1 MRARNALIVGGGFS
15 GMAAAIEMR
24 KRGLDVDLVEIDP
37 GWRSYGAGISLAP
50 PTLRAFRTLGI
61 LDAFLERG
69 AATDGVQAFT
79 ANGHKIA
86 DIPTPRLAGADI
98 PGGGGVVRPVLSD
111 ILAEATRASGAR
123 VRLGVTF
130 TSMTSR
136 GEKVEVEL
144 SDGEHGAYDVVVGAD
159 GLNSK
164 VRSEA
169 FPDTPA
175 PAYVGQCVWRAVLP
189 RPREVQSV
197 MMWMGRQVK
206 AGVNPVSRDQMY
218 LFVTEDRPNND
229 RITPEDFLP
238 LLRKL
243 LTPFTAPVME
253 FVRAQLNE
261 ASQIVY
267 RPIEWLLAPRPWG
280 RGRIVLIGDA
290 AHATSPHLAS
300 GACIG
305 VEDGI
310 VLAQTLAE
318 NESVEAALA
327 AFEARRWE
335 RCRMV
340 VENSVR
346 LAQIEISGGDPG
358 EHARLMGQSMGALAA
373 PI

>member
-1 MRARNALIVGGGFS
+1 MKARNALIVGGGFS

-37 GWRSYGAGISLAP
+37 GWRSYGAGISLGP

-61 LDAFLERG
+61 LDAFLARG
-69 AATDGVQAFT
+69 AAADGVQAFT
-79 ANGHKIA
+79 AHGHKIA
-86 DIPTPRLAGADI
+86 DIPTPRLAGPDI
-98 PGGGGVVRPVLSD
+98 PGGGGVMRPVLSE

-130 TSMTSR
+130 TSLTAR
-136 GEKVEVEL
+136 AGKVEVEL
-144 SDGEHGAYDVVVGAD
+144 SDGVQGVYDVVFGAD

-164 VRSEA
+164 VRA
-169 FPDTPA
+169 AVFPDSPA

-189 RPREVQSV
+189 RPPEVQSV
-197 MMWMGRQVK
+197 MMWMGPKVK
-206 AGVNPVSRDQMY
+206 AGVNPVSRDRMY
-218 LFVTEDRPNND
+218 LFVTEDRPENE
-229 RITPEDFLP
+229 RVAPADFLP
-238 LLRKL
+238 LLQNL
-243 LTPFTAPVME
+243 LMPFTAPVMQ
-253 FVRAQLNE
+253 FVRAQLNPD
-261 ASQIVY
+261 SQIVY

-280 RGRIVLIGDA
+280 RDGIVLIGDA
-290 AHATSPHLAS
+290 AHATTPHLAS

-310 VLAQTLAE
+310 VLAQALAE
-318 NESVEAALA
+318 SETVEAALA

-346 LAQIEISGGDPG
+346 LAEIEISGGDPG

>member
-86 DIPTPRLAGADI
+86 DIPTPRLAGVDI
-98 PGGGGVVRPVLSD
+98 PGGGGVMRPVLSD